1 MSSLKKQA
9 INGMK
14 WTSLST
20 GIRTVL
26 QIIQLVILAR
36 FLNAVDFGLVAIVTV
51 AIGFT
56 QIFMDMGIS
65 NAIIHKQNI
74 TDIQLSSLYWLS
86 IFSGM
91 ALTLIVFLI
100 APVVS
105 VFYDEKEIIP
115 LLQLLSITF
124 LINSVGNQYRV
135 LFKKEL
141 KFIVLAKIEILSGI
155 GSFLCALTLAIK
167 GFGAYSLVYATLVNV
182 VISNIILL
190 IKGLRLHRP
199 KFVYHNQ
206 EIKSFLIFGL
216 YQMGQNSIVY
226 FNNQFDVI
234 LIGKLLGTEVLGIY
248 SLTKQLVM
256 RPAQIIN
263 PIITNITFPIM
274 AKIQDDLNRLKSF
287 YLNLINYLSSINFP
301 IYILMVVL
309 ADSLVPL
316 ILGDKWVD
324 TIVIFQV
331 LSVYALIRST
341 ASPAGSLLLSKG
353 RADIGFWWSV
363 GEFLLM
369 PFVIYFGSDW
379 GVLGV
384 SIGLLIF
391 QTLFLLPNWYFIV
404 KKICQASFVEYF
416 YVQLLPLLAALLS
429 VGFVYLFVSNF
440 EMSYDF
446 TMGKINYT
454 FIKII
459 VFTLLNAV
467 LYLFISYWINVKF
480 VEEMKNILLK
490 R

>member
-206 EIKSFLIFGL
+206 EI
-216 YQMGQNSIVY
+216 
-226 FNNQFDVI
+226 
-234 LIGKLLGTEVLGIY
+234 
-248 SLTKQLVM
+248 
-256 RPAQIIN
+256 
-263 PIITNITFPIM
+263 
-274 AKIQDDLNRLKSF
+274 
-287 YLNLINYLSSINFP
+287 
-301 IYILMVVL
+301 
-309 ADSLVPL
+309 
-316 ILGDKWVD
+316 
-324 TIVIFQV
+324 
-331 LSVYALIRST
+331 
-341 ASPAGSLLLSKG
+341 
-353 RADIGFWWSV
+353 
-363 GEFLLM
+363 
-369 PFVIYFGSDW
+369 
-379 GVLGV
+379 
-384 SIGLLIF
+384 
-391 QTLFLLPNWYFIV
+391 
-404 KKICQASFVEYF
+404 
-416 YVQLLPLLAALLS
+416 
-429 VGFVYLFVSNF
+429 
-440 EMSYDF
+440 
-446 TMGKINYT
+446 
-454 FIKII
+454 
-459 VFTLLNAV
+459 
-467 LYLFISYWINVKF
+467 
-480 VEEMKNILLK
+480 
-490 R
+490 